1 MLCPKRR
8 KRRNVIVI
16 YTQLDSHLQLHLVS
30 THHQVR
36 NVIQI
41 LQHLATHLFGRRRI
55 RVDVREDS
63 ADGKAETQ
71 LGLTNSA
78 TGAFWR
84 LLPHLAVASWFG
96 IILSFVFFFSVHT
109 TTFDT
114 RAGFHLI
121 GRRATPA
128 TRQPLLQRRSR
139 HQRIST
145 YCQSTRRTIIR
156 TVTLPSSAAGTEYC
170 SPPSVGCATQ

>member
-1 MLCPKRR
+1 MQHVYQQLINNLHTVMYITKCYVLNVVNGEML
-8 KRRNVIVI
+8 
-16 YTQLDSHLQLHLVS
+16 YTVGQSSPTSFSQC
-30 THHQVR
+30 HHQVR

-96 IILSFVFFFSVHT
+96 IILSFVFFFL
-109 TTFDT
+109 F
-114 RAGFHLI
+114 I
-121 GRRATPA
+121 
-128 TRQPLLQRRSR
+128 PLP
-139 HQRIST
+139 ST
-145 YCQSTRRTIIR
+145 ARDDRTILGS
-156 TVTLPSSAAGTEYC
+156 TSLD
-170 SPPSVGCATQ
+170 SVL